1 MPFEKADCCD
11 MQIKLQQERGT
22 LADANSG
29 LLMDILSPVQSA
41 LLMLRA
47 WPAHCDCLAFANFV
61 QVCHHTACMSA
72 CCCMA
77 TPLGWCI
84 GAL

>member
-1 MPFEKADCCD
+1 
-11 MQIKLQQERGT
+11 MQIKLQQERGA

-29 LLMDILSPVQSA
+29 LLLDILSPVQSA

-61 QVCHHTACMSA
+61 QVRHPTQPACM
-72 CCCMA
+72 CA
-77 TPLGWCI
+77 TLGAMPWS
-84 GAL
+84 